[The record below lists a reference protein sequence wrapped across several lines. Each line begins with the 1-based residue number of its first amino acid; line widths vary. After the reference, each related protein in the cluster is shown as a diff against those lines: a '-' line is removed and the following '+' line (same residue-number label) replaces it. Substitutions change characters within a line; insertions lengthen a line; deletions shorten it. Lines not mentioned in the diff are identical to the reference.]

1 MLTEQLSFK
10 PAVVVAT
17 VLQPAT
23 ARAMPAALELCTSQH
38 VPWQVFSHSRR
49 RTPLMQLKGM
59 SSRNEV
65 CANAWSDGDAVEN
78 SINVASPRVLS
89 LR

>member
-38 VPWQVFSHSRR
+38 VPWQVFSHSH
-49 RTPLMQLKGM
+49 
-59 SSRNEV
+59 
-65 CANAWSDGDAVEN
+65 GDRC
-78 SINVASPRVLS
+78 RV
-89 LR
+89 